1 MQIFLINFVII
12 LNFYTLGT
20 LFLKNLEF
28 YSFLNKFSL
37 SCVFGAIFVSF
48 IALLLNFFFPLSKLI
63 GNIFIIISFL
73 FFLVIIYSEKNK
85 LNLLKFTVLSSIIVT
100 ILIMY
105 STINRPDSGLYHL
118 PYIQLINEHKI
129 LIGISNIHL
138 RFGHIS
144 ILQYLSAIY
153 NNSFFPIEVI
163 VLPPAIIAGSTFLY
177 FFSFLDKKYN
187 FLELKIFVSLV
198 AIYSLYSFN
207 RYSGFGNDAPSH
219 LLLFLISIF
228 FLQKQFQLKNTD
240 YFGAIV
246 LISIF
251 IFMQKTFMIFLPIIC
266 FCLYLFFLIKK
277 NIYKN
282 FKILFSIIFIKLW
295 IIKNVLVSGCLVFP
309 ISILCFDSL
318 NYVNIDL
325 IKDFEIRSESWSK
338 DWPNRTD
345 KNIKMNIFNE
355 NFNWFKTWYNNHFNY
370 IVKKLTPFILLLL
383 LIVVYGYI
391 FSKNLIREINTIFV
405 KKNYFILGLSF
416 LFCII
421 WFLKFPI
428 YRYGQSFLALT
439 LIPAFT
445 LCLIYFSHI
454 EKVKN
459 LLIVT
464 TILISLVVVSKNFL
478 RIYQKNEIRNQWP
491 NIYTL
496 SELKKDNYK
505 KKLISIKNNDVFIYY
520 FNKNGECM
528 YNLSPCSNFLIN
540 GINKKIKNNYEIFYV
555 EN

>member
-28 YSFLNKFSL
+28 HSFLNKFSL

-345 KNIKMNIFNE
+345 QNIKMNIFNE
-355 NFNWFKTWYNNHFNY
+355 NFNWFKIWYNNHFNY
-370 IVKKLTPFILLLL
+370 IVQKLTPFILLLL
-383 LIVVYGYI
+383 LILVYGYI
-391 FSKNLIREINTIFV
+391 FSKNSIREINTIFV

-416 LFCII
+416 LFSMI

>member
-28 YSFLNKFSL
+28 HSFLNKFSL

-48 IALLLNFFFPLSKLI
+48 IALLLNFFFPLDKLI

-85 LNLLKFTVLSSIIVT
+85 LNLLKFTFLSSIIGA
-100 ILIMY
+100 ILIIY
-105 STINRPDSGLYHL
+105 STTYRPDSGLYHL

-163 VLPPAIIAGSTFLY
+163 VLPPAIIAGSIFLY
-177 FFSFLDKKYN
+177 FFSFLEKKYN
-187 FLELKIFVSLV
+187 FLELKIFVSLI

-207 RYSGFGNDAPSH
+207 RYSGFGNDATSH
-219 LLLFLISIF
+219 LFLFLISIF
-228 FLQKQFQLKNTD
+228 FLQKQFQIKNID
-240 YFGAIV
+240 YFGAV
-246 LISIF
+246 ALISIF

-266 FCLYLFFLIKK
+266 LCLYLFFLIKK

-282 FKILFSIIFIKLW
+282 FKILFSIIFIILW

-325 IKDFEIRSESWSK
+325 IKEFEIRSESWSK

-345 KNIKMNIFNE
+345 QNIKMSVFNE
-355 NFNWFKTWYNNHFNY
+355 NFNWFKIWYNNHFNFV
-370 IVKKLTPFILLLL
+370 VKKLTPFILLLL
-383 LIVVYGYI
+383 LILVYGYT
-391 FSKNLIREINTIFV
+391 FSKNSIREINTIFI
-405 KKNYFILGLSF
+405 KKNYLILCLSF

-439 LIPAFT
+439 FISAFV
-445 LCLIYFSHI
+445 LCFIYFSHI

-505 KKLISIKNNDVFIYY
+505 KKLIPIMNNNVFIYY
-520 FNKNGECM
+520 FNNNGECM
-528 YNLSPCSNFLIN
+528 YNLSPCSNFLID
-540 GINKKIKNNYEIFYV
+540 GINKKIKNNYEIFYI

>member
-28 YSFLNKFSL
+28 HSFLNKFSL

-355 NFNWFKTWYNNHFNY
+355 NFNWFKIWYNNHFNY

-383 LIVVYGYI
+383 LIVVYGNI
-391 FSKNLIREINTIFV
+391 FSKNFIREINTIFV
-405 KKNYFILGLSF
+405 KKNYFIFGLSF

>member
-28 YSFLNKFSL
+28 HSFLNKFSL

-355 NFNWFKTWYNNHFNY
+355 NFNWFKIWYNNHFNY

-391 FSKNLIREINTIFV
+391 FSKNFIREINTIFV
-405 KKNYFILGLSF
+405 KKNYFIFGLSF

>member
-1 MQIFLINFVII
+1 MSLI
-12 LNFYTLGT
+12 T
-20 LFLKNLEF
+20 
-28 YSFLNKFSL
+28 
-37 SCVFGAIFVSF
+37 
-48 IALLLNFFFPLSKLI
+48 
-63 GNIFIIISFL
+63 
-73 FFLVIIYSEKNK
+73 
-85 LNLLKFTVLSSIIVT
+85 
-100 ILIMY
+100 
-105 STINRPDSGLYHL
+105 
-118 PYIQLINEHKI
+118 
-129 LIGISNIHL
+129 
-138 RFGHIS
+138 
-144 ILQYLSAIY
+144 
-153 NNSFFPIEVI
+153 
-163 VLPPAIIAGSTFLY
+163 
-177 FFSFLDKKYN
+177 
-187 FLELKIFVSLV
+187 
-198 AIYSLYSFN
+198 IYSLYSFN
-207 RYSGFGNDAPSH
+207 RYSGFGNDAASH
-219 LLLFLISIF
+219 LLLFLLSIF
-228 FLQKQFQLKNTD
+228 FLQNQFQIKNTD
-240 YFGAIV
+240 YFAVIV
-246 LISIF
+246 LISLF

-266 FCLYLFFLIKK
+266 FFLYLFFLTKK

-282 FKILFSIIFIKLW
+282 FKILFSIMFITLW
-295 IIKNVLVSGCLVFP
+295 IVKNVLVSGCLVFP

-345 KNIKMNIFNE
+345 QNIKMNIFNKD
-355 NFNWFKTWYNNHFNY
+355 FNWFKIWYNNHFNY

-383 LIVVYGYI
+383 LILVYGYI
-391 FSKNLIREINTIFV
+391 FSKNSIREINTIFV

-416 LFCII
+416 LFSII

-445 LCLIYFSHI
+445 LCFIYFSHI

-464 TILISLVVVSKNFL
+464 TILISLLVVSKNFL

-540 GINKKIKNNYEIFYV
+540 GTDISF
-555 EN
+555 